1 MAPSPIPHI
10 GDSQPGGHEVAGPE
24 GGRVSQ
30 RQRRAGCVGR
40 VGVGVGVGVGLDVEE
55 EQAEGA
61 AEQRVLL
68 PLLPRGGLIVVP
80 GGSGEEKAHL

>member
-24 GGRVSQ
+24 VGRVPQ

-40 VGVGVGVGVGLDVEE
+40 VGVGVGLDVEK
-55 EQAEGA
+55 EQAEGV
-61 AEQRVLL
+61 AEQRVLI